1 MPDAPPPI
9 VMTTDFGLSDAF
21 VGVMKGVILRINPRA
36 TIIDLTHDI
45 QPQDLRQGAFV
56 LGVNYPYF
64 PRGAIHVSVVD
75 PGVGTDRRA
84 VVLETPGAV
93 FVAPDNGLLS
103 EVIKRHL
110 PQAQLPERASG
121 ASSEPIVLPDSLR
134 AYALTEERFR
144 LEPVSN
150 TFHGRDVFAPAAA
163 HISLGVSPAE
173 MGPRID
179 DLVYLPLPEPTR
191 TGDVLTG
198 DVLTGEVIYVDRYGN
213 LITNISRADL
223 INADESAAEARVE
236 IAARQIRGL
245 SRTFHDERAGQ
256 IRKPGE
262 VPLVALFGSS
272 GYLEVAVPDGNAARA
287 LSAGTGTP
295 VSFTLPS

>member
-1 MPDAPPPI
+1 
-9 VMTTDFGLSDAF
+9 MTTDFGLSDAF

-64 PRGAIHVSVVD
+64 PKGAIHVSVVD

-84 VVLETPGAV
+84 VVLETPGAI

-110 PQAQLPERASG
+110 PEAQTPERASG
-121 ASSEPIVLPDSLR
+121 ASSELTVLPDSLR

-163 HISLGVSPAE
+163 HISMGISPAE
-173 MGPRID
+173 MGPHID
-179 DLVYLPLPEPTR
+179 DLVYRPLPEPTR

-223 INADESAAEARVE
+223 RIGAEIADESAAEARVE

-245 SRTFHDERAGQ
+245 SRTFHDERAGEVRQ
-256 IRKPGE
+256 PGE